1 MGSDRFSSRT
11 SHYDC
16 HYDCYFCHKSLWHSV
31 VSMTMSM
38 THLWPWLCLWLVKMS
53 INLNCP
59 LSFCPEINTHSKC
72 TQRNRPQD
80 LGALWVP
87 SNHNS
92 DSPVTLVIHQSL
104 VGMKNTTSL
113 PADIWFNHYSDS
125 PVTSVIQHA
134 TSLLDDITFSHNSD
148 SSVPSVIA
156 LWVPVQVTVVL
167 KSQWYSSYHIITSRL
182 LEAHLYVEPDLYV
195 EADPP
200 VALCRC
206 STKRGDV
213 AHWWCHLPR
222 FHIKQAKYFV
232 SL

>member
-1 MGSDRFSSRT
+1 
-11 SHYDC
+11 
-16 HYDCYFCHKSLWHSV
+16 
-31 VSMTMSM
+31 MSM
-38 THLWPWLCLWLVKMS
+38 THLWPWLCLWLLKIS

-59 LSFCPEINTHSKC
+59 SSFCPEINTHSKC

-80 LGALWVP
+80 LGALWIP
-87 SNHNS
+87 SNHDS
-92 DSPVTLVIHQSL
+92 DSSVTLVIHQSL
-104 VGMKNTTSL
+104 VGMRNSTSW

-125 PVTSVIQHA
+125 TVTSVIQHA
-134 TSLLDDITFSHNSD
+134 ISSLDNITFSHDSD
-148 SSVPSVIA
+148 PSVPNVID
-156 LWVPVQVTVVL
+156 PVSTSPSHSGTQVVL

-182 LEAHLYVEPDLYV
+182 LEAHLYLKPDLHV

-206 STKRGDV
+206 GTKRGDV
-213 AHWWCHLPR
+213 AHWWCHSPR